1 MWFSRKAS
9 RGRIYRL
16 LGLGFRVQGFAGI
29 LTKRGR
35 HDRAE
40 DMEVSGRWRLR
51 AMELYSAE
59 AGQEE
64 MHWLDLYP
72 KGSTYLH
79 SILTV
84 PKCV

>member
-1 MWFSRKAS
+1 MLWVSRKAS
-9 RGRIYRL
+9 TNRIYRL

-40 DMEVSGRWRLR
+40 DMEASGRWRLR
-51 AMELYSAE
+51 AVELHSAE

-64 MHWLDLYP
+64 MHPESPIPLN
-72 KGSTYLH
+72 
-79 SILTV
+79 
-84 PKCV
+84 